1 MLNVS
6 ERLERF
12 AKMNRKTRDKLDKHF
27 GTGSGLNDK
36 IKIPLCDV
44 VSASWIMG
52 DMNSE
57 RFWTDILRSKKD
69 REREKRT

>member
-1 MLNVS
+1 
-6 ERLERF
+6 
-12 AKMNRKTRDKLDKHF
+12 MNKKTRDQLDKDF
-27 GTGSGLNDK
+27 GLGTMFNDK

-57 RFWTDILRSKKD
+57 RFWNDILKARKETNDS
-69 REREKRT
+69 